1 MRSSDCPPS
10 EVISRNDISQL
21 GQQTITRRAGW
32 QVEITTDS
40 KSSCEILQVSRKVK
54 GENRQYDHFLFH
66 YCNKSYRTR
75 QDIMDRV
82 AIRQSGF
89 ERSSFE
95 SQDLQPS
102 PNCPVVLSHKI
113 RDLIVHVS
121 FRVLSDRDFK
131 VTPSFCKWFLMGLL
145 SKLEASASFHP
156 ETPKQ

>member
-1 MRSSDCPPS
+1 
-10 EVISRNDISQL
+10 
-21 GQQTITRRAGW
+21 
-32 QVEITTDS
+32 
-40 KSSCEILQVSRKVK
+40 
-54 GENRQYDHFLFH
+54 
-66 YCNKSYRTR
+66 
-75 QDIMDRV
+75 MDRV

-131 VTPSFCKWFLMGLL
+131 VTPFFANGS
-145 SKLEASASFHP
+145 
-156 ETPKQ
+156 